1 MEVLKVKEGEKLLLS
16 VRETMDLL
24 GLSRNAHR
32 FSYVV
37 KRVTVIL

>member
-1 MEVLKVKEGEKLLLS
+1 MEVLQVKEGEKLLLS

-32 FSYVV
+32 YSC
-37 KRVTVIL
+37 LSSGLW

>member
-1 MEVLKVKEGEKLLLS
+1 MEVLKVKEGERLLLS

-24 GLSRNAHR
+24 GLSRNARR